1 MAKIDETKL
10 EKKVSPKSGQDEE
23 LWDKAIK
30 RLDLKEVPIASK
42 KVAEDDDDDDD
53 DDFGDEEEKDIF
65 SITYAVG
72 EEQFLAR
79 NFYQQI
85 HPLGGIFGG
94 FSYSFSN
101 GAPADIYEDEL
112 PMMGSKNNSE
122 TMDNQEAKEMLV
134 SVQYAKVLGTMTEI
148 NSDERKKFANW
159 VMFNPALWKLFHRNY
174 SVTEDVDYSRTF

>member
-42 KVAEDDDDDDD
+42 KVAEDDDDDD

-122 TMDNQEAKEMLV
+122 TMDNQEAKDMLV